1 MAFNCI
7 FGLKCVL
14 ITLYMEKK
22 EIITICGGLGSGK
35 SSTAKM
41 VASKLGFEHFSSGD
55 FFRQVGLELGLS
67 INELNKKAETDPSI
81 DIKTDEKLRDMNNR
95 SKVVIDSRTAY
106 HWIPQ
111 SFKVYLD
118 LPVDIAKQRILNSI
132 KENKLRQQSEQSNT
146 VEEVYTKMIE
156 RFESEQKRYWD
167 LYKINNK
174 DMSNFDLVVDT
185 NKNNLEQVVEIVI
198 VAYKNWLNN

>member
-1 MAFNCI
+1 
-7 FGLKCVL
+7 
-14 ITLYMEKK
+14 MEKK